1 MYCNECGTPNPDN
14 GKFCS
19 NCGETL
25 TGQRQSVESQ
35 QPVNQQPV
43 YQQPQ
48 VSGSNNSTNGSTT
61 GSKNVIPPALP
72 VILGLIMLFIVLGGA
87 ITRNYGVLDL
97 VILVVVCVA
106 GGYLKKAEKAT
117 SKEESEKAVR
127 KFIIAFSI
135 TAILFVLEWF
145 FAIIAFMVY

>member
-19 NCGETL
+19 NCGATL

-61 GSKNVIPPALP
+61 GSKRVVPPALI
-72 VILGLIMLFIVLGGA
+72 VIGGLIMLFTALGMFIGTFGG
-87 ITRNYGVLDL
+87 IDL
-97 VILVVVCVA
+97 VIIVALCVA
-106 GGYLKKAEKAT
+106 GGYLKKVDEAA
-117 SKEESEKAVR
+117 SGEESEKAVR
-127 KFIIAFSI
+127 KFIIALAI
-135 TAILFVLEWF
+135 AAILFVLKW
-145 FAIIAFMVY
+145 IILISAFTVY